1 MLNPRPFL
9 KWAGGK
15 SRLLAQFEPLFPNDI
30 QQFCEPFVGSGAVF
44 FHLQRNAVAPFDAL
58 LSDENDEL
66 INCYRIVREAPEE
79 LIAQLAEHDAQH
91 GDEYFYATRS
101 QRPGKLDP
109 TTRAARTIYL
119 NKTCFNGLYRVNKR
133 GEFNVPMGRYRSP
146 RILDRENLL
155 AVSQTLQNVALEVND
170 FRSLPEKV
178 QTGEF
183 IYFDPPYN
191 PVSKT
196 ANFTSYTAH
205 EFNDNDQRELAAV
218 YRRLDRL
225 GCQLMLS
232 NSDTS
237 LVRELY
243 THFRIA
249 EVFVGR
255 AINSRAERRGKVREL
270 VVLNY

>member
-1 MLNPRPFL
+1 M
-9 KWAGGK
+9 
-15 SRLLAQFEPLFPNDI
+15 
-30 QQFCEPFVGSGAVF
+30 
-44 FHLQRNAVAPFDAL
+44 
-58 LSDENDEL
+58 
-66 INCYRIVREAPEE
+66 
-79 LIAQLAEHDAQH
+79 
-91 GDEYFYATRS
+91 
-101 QRPGKLDP
+101 
-109 TTRAARTIYL
+109 
-119 NKTCFNGLYRVNKR
+119 NKR
-133 GEFNVPMGRYRSP
+133 GEFNVPMGRYRNP

-155 AVSQTLQNVALEVND
+155 AVSQALQNVALEVND

-183 IYFDPPYN
+183 IYFDPPYK

-205 EFNDNDQRELAAV
+205 DFNDNDQRELAAV
-218 YRRLDRL
+218 YRSLDRL

-243 THFRIA
+243 TDFRLA